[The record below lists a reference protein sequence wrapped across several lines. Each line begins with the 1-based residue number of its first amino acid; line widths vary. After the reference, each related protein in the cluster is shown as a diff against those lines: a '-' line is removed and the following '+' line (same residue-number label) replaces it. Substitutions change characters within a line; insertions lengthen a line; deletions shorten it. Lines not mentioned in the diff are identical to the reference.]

1 MMKRTLSRLALAL
14 PALALIAM
22 PADAHRRWLLPS
34 ATVLS
39 GDHETVS
46 VDAAVANGLFY
57 FDHHA
62 LGLDDLTITGPDGK
76 AVTPDIIGTGK
87 YRSVFDVSLDEQGT
101 YRIALV
107 SEGMFGSYMLN
118 GERKR
123 WRGSAADAKTQIP
136 GGASEVKLTPVMSRV
151 ETFVTLGAPNETALR
166 PTGRGIEMVPVT
178 HPNDLVAGE
187 AATMTFLKDGKP
199 AQGLDIEFVK
209 GGTRYRDDAGVA
221 HLTTDA
227 QGKVELNA
235 AEPGM
240 YYLETSNGDPRAAGS
255 AAEDGGVRMSY
266 AAVLEFLPG

>member
-14 PALALIAM
+14 PAIALIAM

-46 VDAAVANGLFY
+46 VDAATGNSLFN

-62 LGLDDLTITGPDGK
+62 LGLDDLAITGPDGK
-76 AVTPDIIGTGK
+76 LVTPDIIGKGK
-87 YRSVFDVSLDEQGT
+87 YRSVFDVPLDEQGT
-101 YRIALV
+101 YRIALA
-107 SEGMFGSYMLN
+107 SEGMFGTYMLN

-123 WRGSAADAKTQIP
+123 WRGSAADAKAQIP
-136 GGASEVKLTPVMSRV
+136 AGASEVKLTPVISRV
-151 ETFVTLGAPNETALR
+151 ETFATLGAPNETALA
-166 PTGRGIEMVPVT
+166 PTGRGIEMVPGT

-187 AATMTFLKDGKP
+187 GATMTFLKDGKP

-209 GGTRYRDDAGVA
+209 GGTRYRDDAGVV

-227 QGKVELNA
+227 EGQVVLNA
-235 AEPGM
+235 SEPGM
-240 YYLETSNGDPRAAGS
+240 YYLETSNGDPRVEGGGAA
-255 AAEDGGVRMSY
+255 DGGVRMSY